1 MKNEKHSLLAF
12 GSLLLGASLIGLAP
26 IFVRF
31 SELSPS
37 WILFY
42 RMSLSIPMLLI
53 LNLILNNKHPLKLNS
68 LKSYI
73 FCAIASLAF
82 SLDLAGWH
90 WSIELTTIS
99 NATVMV
105 NTAPVY
111 VILFGVIFLNYN
123 FSPKNLLSI
132 IITYIGVIGLIYF
145 SSKTGISSL
154 VGDLISLGAGILYA
168 VYLIIISR
176 LGNESAL
183 KIIFYTTVFCAF
195 YAFIF
200 GMIESNQSWPSNTNE
215 WLNLI
220 MLAILCQVSGQFFI
234 TFAMPRINI
243 AASSIGLL
251 MQPIVATIAGAV
263 LFFEVLTFLQICFVI
278 IALIGIYFAR
288 MTITES

>member
-53 LNLILNNKHPLKLNS
+53 FNLILNNKNPLKLNS

-111 VILFGVIFLNYN
+111 VILFGVVFLNYN

-132 IITYIGVIGLIYF
+132 IITLSLIH
-145 SSKTGISSL
+145 I
-154 VGDLISLGAGILYA
+154 
-168 VYLIIISR
+168 
-176 LGNESAL
+176 
-183 KIIFYTTVFCAF
+183 
-195 YAFIF
+195 
-200 GMIESNQSWPSNTNE
+200 
-215 WLNLI
+215 
-220 MLAILCQVSGQFFI
+220 
-234 TFAMPRINI
+234 
-243 AASSIGLL
+243 
-251 MQPIVATIAGAV
+251 
-263 LFFEVLTFLQICFVI
+263 
-278 IALIGIYFAR
+278 
-288 MTITES
+288 

>member
-1 MKNEKHSLLAF
+1 M
-12 GSLLLGASLIGLAP
+12 
-26 IFVRF
+26 
-31 SELSPS
+31 
-37 WILFY
+37 
-42 RMSLSIPMLLI
+42 
-53 LNLILNNKHPLKLNS
+53 
-68 LKSYI
+68 
-73 FCAIASLAF
+73 
-82 SLDLAGWH
+82 
-90 WSIELTTIS
+90 
-99 NATVMV
+99 
-105 NTAPVY
+105 
-111 VILFGVIFLNYN
+111 
-123 FSPKNLLSI
+123 
-132 IITYIGVIGLIYF
+132 IGLIYF

-154 VGDLISLGAGILYA
+154 VGDLISLVAGILYA

-215 WLNLI
+215 WLNLL

-263 LFFEVLTFLQICFVI
+263 LFFEVLSFLQICFVI

>member
-42 RMSLSIPMLLI
+42 RMSLSIPILLI
-53 LNLILNNKHPLKLNS
+53 LNLILNNKNPLKLNS

-73 FCAIASLAF
+73 LCAIASLAF

-99 NATVMV
+99 NATIMV

-132 IITYIGVIGLIYF
+132 IITYTGVIGLIYF

-154 VGDLISLGAGILYA
+154 VGDLISLVAGILYA
-168 VYLIIISR
+168 VYLII
-176 LGNESAL
+176 
-183 KIIFYTTVFCAF
+183 V
-195 YAFIF
+195 
-200 GMIESNQSWPSNTNE
+200 SN
-215 WLNLI
+215 
-220 MLAILCQVSGQFFI
+220 FFKNV
-234 TFAMPRINI
+234 R
-243 AASSIGLL
+243 SL
-251 MQPIVATIAGAV
+251 
-263 LFFEVLTFLQICFVI
+263 
-278 IALIGIYFAR
+278 
-288 MTITES
+288 